1 MKKCPYCCSTKG
13 YYMMERVRRALYFT
27 FDDEPDGATEDVAD
41 YTGRRKYCREC
52 GRILPREKGGTE

>member
-1 MKKCPYCCSTKG
+1 
-13 YYMMERVRRALYFT
+13 MMERVRRALHFT